1 MDAFEITNNHHIIIY
16 ARDTVFFTPRTW
28 FLFRAMGHDPSKI
41 HLMQGSFEQFIE
53 DAPKMG
59 VALEIESQ
67 GRTVVPRA
75 KNLNLRLNP
84 RYKVKFE
91 SKNNSQEQAA
101 VKNVCDKNK
110 VLHVVNASKSDS
122 GVKENSRKTIIVDSR
137 GSSYANGHIP
147 GSVHIPYASFV
158 SKQNALK
165 LKPIEEMKKIF
176 ADAGIDLTPSS
187 SKAAGEEFD
196 IICSCGSGVSACHT
210 FLALELCGR
219 NVDAIDGRTMVY
231 DGSWAEWGSDPNTPK
246 ET

>member
-1 MDAFEITNNHHIIIY
+1 MDAFGITNKHHVIIY

-41 HLMQGSFEQFIE
+41 HLMQGSLEQFID
-53 DAPKMG
+53 DASIMG
-59 VALEIESQ
+59 VSLGIENQ
-67 GRTVVPRA
+67 GRVVVPRTENM
-75 KNLNLRLNP
+75 NLTLNP
-84 RYKVKFE
+84 KYQVKIG
-91 SKNNSQEQAA
+91 SQTGSEDQAA
-101 VKNVCDKNK
+101 VKNACDKNK
-110 VLHVVNASKSDS
+110 VLDVVNASKSDS
-122 GVKENSRKTIIVDSR
+122 IANNSRNTIIVDSR
-137 GSSYANGHIP
+137 GSSYVNGHIP

-158 SKQNALK
+158 SKQNPLK

-176 ADAGIDLTPSS
+176 ADAGIDLDSS
-187 SKAAGEEFD
+187 SSEEFD

-219 NVDAIDGRTMVY
+219 NVDADLTGRTMVY